1 MLEVK
6 NLVKKFG
13 DFTALDDVSFSAK
26 VGEIITLLGPNG
38 AGKSTLIRCICG
50 YLKQNSGNVYINQ
63 NSLEDNFEKYL
74 SEIGYMPENTPLYG
88 EMKVFEYLQFIA
100 GIYKMS
106 KDEFV
111 KNLQLV
117 TEKLEI
123 SSVLKQKIS
132 TLSKGY
138 KRRVGIAAA
147 ILHEPAI
154 LILDE
159 PTEGLDP
166 NQKITLR
173 KFLVEY
179 SKTHLVFISTHL
191 LEEAESLSSRVI
203 ILNHGKL
210 IKDTTAK
217 EMKKEAEDKSLSE
230 LFYKLTN
237 PDGVTNVE

>member
-13 DFTALDDVSFSAK
+13 DFTALDNVSFNAEA
-26 VGEIITLLGPNG
+26 GEIITLLGPNG

-50 YLKQNSGNVYINQ
+50 YLKQNSGNVYINR

-166 NQKITLR
+166 NQKVVLR

-191 LEEAESLSSRVI
+191 LEEAESLSSRVL
-203 ILNHGKL
+203 ILNYGKL

-237 PDGVTNVE
+237 PDGATNVE

>member
-13 DFTALDDVSFSAK
+13 DFTALDNINFSAE
-26 VGEIITLLGPNG
+26 VGEIITLLGPKG
-38 AGKSTLIRCICG
+38 DGKSTLIRCICG
-50 YLKQNSGNVYINQ
+50 YLKQSNGNVYINQ
-63 NSLEDNFEKYL
+63 NTLEDNFEKYL

-88 EMKVFEYLQFIA
+88 EMKVYEYLQFIA
-100 GIYKMS
+100 GIYKMN
-106 KDEFV
+106 KDEFS
-111 KNLQLV
+111 KNFQLV
-117 TEKLEI
+117 VEKLEI

-138 KRRVGIAAA
+138 RRRVGIAAA
-147 ILHEPAI
+147 ILHRPAI

-173 KFLVEY
+173 NFLIEY

-191 LEEAESLSSRVI
+191 LEEAESLSSRVL

-217 EMKKEAEDKSLSE
+217 EMKKEARDKSLSE

-237 PDGVTNVE
+237 PDGAKNVE